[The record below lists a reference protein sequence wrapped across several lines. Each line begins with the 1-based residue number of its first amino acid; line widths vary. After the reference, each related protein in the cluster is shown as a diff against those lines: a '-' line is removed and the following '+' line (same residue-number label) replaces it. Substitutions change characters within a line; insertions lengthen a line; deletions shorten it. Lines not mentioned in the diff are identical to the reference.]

1 MGPGDVP
8 KYPKE
13 VSTKKLTLKKLNLK
27 KLHQISENPPDMVH
41 LCFNLWKDFIS
52 DNCCP
57 RGAVYNS
64 PKIRDNPIV
73 W

>member
-27 KLHQISENPPDMVH
+27 KLHQISENPPSVKLLVTEDS
-41 LCFNLWKDFIS
+41 CLWIKLFQI
-52 DNCCP
+52 
-57 RGAVYNS
+57 
-64 PKIRDNPIV
+64 
-73 W
+73 